1 MPELRPNPRVTQ
13 QNPHRSGI
21 IGHIMANSWTAEP
34 ERWATID
41 HSALAHNINM
51 IAKWVKPA
59 QVMAVVKADAYGHGA
74 IEVAQTAVAAGAT
87 WLGTAHVREAL
98 ALREAGITAPLLAW
112 LHTINTP
119 FDAAVAHNIDL
130 GVSGPEIEAVAEAA
144 RTAGLPARVHL
155 KIDTG
160 LSRNGA
166 VPEVWDALCRRAAEL
181 QQSGLVRVVGVF
193 THFAVADDPVGESA
207 VDEQLRNYH
216 EAVETARKHGL
227 TVDVRHVANSPALL
241 SRPDTHLDM
250 VRAGVAIYGLSPF
263 ADRTAE
269 ELGLRPVMSLGTTV
283 AHNKP
288 ANEGTGVSYGYAY
301 RCETPT
307 RLALIPVGYADG
319 VPRSAEGAPVWIHGN
334 YYQVN
339 GRIAMDQFVVD
350 LHTSRDDE
358 TTAPVGSQV
367 ELFGSASGIAA
378 DAWAQA
384 AGTIN
389 YELVTRIGSRVPR
402 VHKQWV

>member
-1 MPELRPNPRVTQ
+1 MAD
-13 QNPHRSGI
+13 
-21 IGHIMANSWTAEP
+21 IMATSWTATP
-34 ERWATID
+34 ERWVTID
-41 HSALAHNINM
+41 HSALAHNIDT
-51 IAKWVKPA
+51 IARWVKPA
-59 QVMAVVKADAYGHGA
+59 QVMAVVKADGYGHGA
-74 IEVAQTAVAAGAT
+74 VEVAQTAVAAGAT

-130 GVSGPEIEAVAEAA
+130 GISGPEIERVAEAA
-144 RTAGLPARVHL
+144 RAADLPARIHL

-166 VPEVWDALCRRAAEL
+166 APEHWDALCRRASEL

-207 VDEQLRNYH
+207 VDDQLRVYH

-227 TVDVRHVANSPALL
+227 TVDVRHVANSAALL

-263 ADRTAE
+263 ADRSAE
-269 ELGLRPVMSLGTTV
+269 DLGLRPVMSFGTTV

-288 ANEGTGVSYGYAY
+288 ADEGTGVSYGYAY
-301 RCETPT
+301 HTETPT
-307 RLALIPVGYADG
+307 RLALIPAGYADG
-319 VPRSAEGAPVWIHGN
+319 VPRAAEGAPLWIDGQ
-334 YYQVN
+334 YYHVA

-350 LHTSRDDE
+350 LHTDRDDE
-358 TTAPVGSQV
+358 TTAPVGAPV

-384 AGTIN
+384 ADTIN
-389 YELVTRIGSRVPR
+389 YELVTRIGARVPR
-402 VHKQWV
+402 LHQQWV

>member
-1 MPELRPNPRVTQ
+1 
-13 QNPHRSGI
+13 
-21 IGHIMANSWTAEP
+21 MAKSWTAEP
-34 ERWATID
+34 ERWVTID
-41 HSALAHNINM
+41 HSALAHNINT

-119 FDAAVAHNIDL
+119 FDAAVAQNIDL

-144 RTAGLPARVHL
+144 RAADLPARVHL

-181 QQSGLVRVVGVF
+181 QQAGLVRVVGVF

-207 VDEQLRNYH
+207 VDEQLRSYH
-216 EAVETARKHGL
+216 EAVEIARKHGL

-263 ADRTAE
+263 VDRAAE
-269 ELGLRPVMSLGTTV
+269 DLGLRPVMSFGTTV

-319 VPRSAEGAPVWIHGN
+319 VPRSAEGAPVWIEGR

-358 TTAPVGSQV
+358 TTAPVGSQA
-367 ELFGSASGIAA
+367 ELFGTNSGIAA

>member
-1 MPELRPNPRVTQ
+1 MVK
-13 QNPHRSGI
+13 
-21 IGHIMANSWTAEP
+21 SWTAAP
-34 ERWATID
+34 ERWVTID
-41 HSALAHNINM
+41 HSALAHNIGT
-51 IAKWVKPA
+51 IAQSVKPA
-59 QVMAVVKADAYGHGA
+59 QVMAVVKADGYGHGA
-74 IEVAQTAVAAGAT
+74 VEVAQTAVAAGAT

-98 ALREAGITAPLLAW
+98 ELREAGIAAPLLAW

-119 FDAAVAHNIDL
+119 FEAAVAHNIDL
-130 GVSGPEIEAVAEAA
+130 GVSGPEIEAVADAA
-144 RTAGLPARVHL
+144 RATNLPARVHL

-166 VPEVWDALCRRAAEL
+166 VPEAWDALCRRAAEL

-193 THFAVADDPVGESA
+193 THFAVADDPVGEPA
-207 VDEQLRNYH
+207 VDEQLRVYH
-216 EAVETARKHGL
+216 EAVDTARKHGL

-263 ADRTAE
+263 ADRTATD
-269 ELGLRPVMSLGTTV
+269 LGLRPVMSFGTTV

-288 ANEGTGVSYGYAY
+288 ADEGTGVSYGYAY

-307 RLALIPVGYADG
+307 RLALIPCGYGDG
-319 VPRSAEGAPVWIHGN
+319 VPRIAAGAPVWIGGK
-334 YYQVN
+334 YYRVA

-350 LHTSRDDE
+350 LNTDRDDE
-358 TTAPVGSQV
+358 TTAPVGAEV
-367 ELFGSASGIAA
+367 ELFGAQSGIPS

-384 AGTIN
+384 ADTIN
-389 YELVTRIGSRVPR
+389 YELVTRIGTRVPR